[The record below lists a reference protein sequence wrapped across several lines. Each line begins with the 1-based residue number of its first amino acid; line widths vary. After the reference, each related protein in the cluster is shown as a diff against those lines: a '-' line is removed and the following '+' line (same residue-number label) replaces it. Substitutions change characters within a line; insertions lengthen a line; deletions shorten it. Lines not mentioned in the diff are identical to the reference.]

1 MSQTIIADI
10 VSPRERGHY
19 QIYIASVFIGSS
31 LAGPMLGGLF
41 AEHLHWSAI
50 FWINLPLGLI
60 AFLMTNAKLKLAPRH
75 ERPHKLDYLGAALL
89 TLATTSLLLAL
100 SWGGRRF
107 AWTSE
112 QILALIVGSAGL
124 WVAFLWR
131 LNCAAEPL
139 IPPSVYRNR
148 LVRDG
153 FGAASF
159 AMGTFIGLSIYM
171 PIYFESALRLSA
183 TLSGVALIPLMIGTV
198 AGATISGRMMASFER
213 YKMPAI
219 VGLSVALLAI
229 CVLAAFVGSLPFAV
243 TEVLLAS
250 FGLGIGT
257 VLPVSTVS
265 VQNAVAF
272 HELGT
277 TTATMNFA
285 RQLGGAIIVAIFGA
299 IIINAAGGV
308 VDDPIAADATARLTL
323 AFRMVFLAAAMSVAT
338 SLAFLLRMEER
349 PLRGKSAEHSIEQL
363 PG

>member
-1 MSQTIIADI
+1 
-10 VSPRERGHY
+10 
-19 QIYIASVFIGSS
+19 
-31 LAGPMLGGLF
+31 
-41 AEHLHWSAI
+41 
-50 FWINLPLGLI
+50 
-60 AFLMTNAKLKLAPRH
+60 
-75 ERPHKLDYLGAALL
+75 
-89 TLATTSLLLAL
+89 
-100 SWGGRRF
+100 
-107 AWTSE
+107 
-112 QILALIVGSAGL
+112 
-124 WVAFLWR
+124 
-131 LNCAAEPL
+131 
-139 IPPSVYRNR
+139 VYRNR

-171 PIYFESALRLSA
+171 PIYFENALRLSA

-198 AGATISGRMMASFER
+198 AGATISGRMMASLER

-299 IIINAAGGV
+299 IIINAAGGT
-308 VDDPIAADATARLTL
+308 VDARIAAATDDTARLTL

-349 PLRGKSAEHSIEQL
+349 PLRGKSAEHSIEQV
-363 PG
+363 P